1 MINYT
6 GVWEKNMSEEKK
18 RYKQVYKCRLCGE
31 RFGVGR
37 ATSSPYECKIQA
49 KYRIENMPY
58 ATHECFGGGIGV
70 CDFLG
75 YEVENE

>member
-1 MINYT
+1 MD
-6 GVWEKNMSEEKK
+6 GEKK

-37 ATSSPYECKIQA
+37 VTSTVHDCHVQA
-49 KYRIENMPY
+49 KYRVENMAY
-58 ATHECFGGGIGV
+58 ATHNCFGGGIGV

-75 YEVENE
+75 YEVEDEQE